1 MKRSTRSQPR
11 VWAAG
16 VVCLVCAVALSACG
30 GQRGQPQNNAPTA
43 QPATAASQPTP
54 RPPDPTSAPAPTQAP
69 ATEVTA
75 PTAAPAST
83 EAPAPASDPL
93 GDEVD
98 QLLRQLNDANA
109 AADTLDDVPELK

>member
-1 MKRSTRSQPR
+1 M
-11 VWAAG
+11 
-16 VVCLVCAVALSACG
+16 
-30 GQRGQPQNNAPTA
+30 
-43 QPATAASQPTP
+43 
-54 RPPDPTSAPAPTQAP
+54 
-69 ATEVTA
+69 EVTA

-109 AADTLDDVPELK
+109 AADALDDVPELK